1 MWKLQKCGENDEM
14 STRRGSVMKFG
25 RVWDCNVVLLG
36 WVDKVNTG
44 NIKLGPLKGI
54 LGPVLVVGMF
64 SV

>member
-1 MWKLQKCGENDEM
+1 
-14 STRRGSVMKFG
+14 MKFG